1 MVAIHFSQQLNPTAI
16 QALTQS
22 TKGPVAREM
31 LKRGLLVET
40 RAKFNLNGGQSG
52 PRRVD
57 TGRLRASIATTMS
70 LVNGKLL
77 VVVSTN
83 VNYARF
89 VHDGTGIYGPRHRY
103 ITPVRRKLLRF
114 KTKTSGG
121 RYVYAKRVA
130 GMRPNHFLRDALV
143 VVRG

>member
-1 MVAIHFSQQLNPTAI
+1 MVAFHFSQQLSPTAI
-16 QALTQS
+16 AALTQS
-22 TKGPVAREM
+22 TKGPIAQEM

-40 RAKFNLNGGQSG
+40 RAKLNLNGGPSG
-52 PRRVD
+52 PQRID
-57 TGRLRASIATTMS
+57 TGRLRASIATTMN

-77 VVVSTN
+77 VIVSTN
-83 VNYARF
+83 VSYARF

-103 ITPVRRKLLRF
+103 ITPVRRKLMRF
-114 KTKTSGG
+114 KTKGSNG

-143 VVRG
+143 VIRG